1 MSGPPVHHIGG
12 MHLDHSGM
20 EILDDGECR
29 ALLGRSTVGRIVF
42 TLQALPTVQP
52 VNFVFD
58 GELIVVKTS
67 SASRLATAASD
78 TIVAFEIDEID
89 ADGGRGWAGVTV
101 GPARRGTE
109 PGEIARL
116 SALPLRSWAPGE
128 HDQFIVV
135 RPRLIT
141 GRRIPEAVPLRAP
154 RS

>member
-1 MSGPPVHHIGG
+1 

-29 ALLGRSTVGRIVF
+29 SLLRRSAIGRIVF

-52 VNFVFD
+52 VNYVFD
-58 GELIVVKTS
+58 GEHIVVKTS

-78 TIVAFEIDEID
+78 TIVAFEIDDID
-89 ADGGRGWAGVTV
+89 ADAGKGWSVVTV
-101 GPARRGTE
+101 GPARRATE
-109 PGEIARL
+109 PAEVARL

-128 HDQFIVV
+128 RDQFIVI

-141 GRRIPEAVPLRAP
+141 GRRIPDRVPLKAP

>member
-1 MSGPPVHHIGG
+1 
-12 MHLDHSGM
+12 MHLDQSGM

-29 ALLGRSTVGRIVF
+29 ALLRRSTIGRIVF

-58 GELIVVKTS
+58 GEHIVVKTS
-67 SASRLATAASD
+67 SVSRLATAASD
-78 TIVAFEIDEID
+78 TIVAFEVDDID
-89 ADGGRGWAGVTV
+89 ADAGRGWSVVTV
-101 GPARRGTE
+101 GPARRVTE
-109 PGEIARL
+109 PGETARL

-128 HDQFIVV
+128 RDQFIVV

-141 GRRIPEAVPLRAP
+141 GRRIPDRVPDRVPLRAP

>member
-1 MSGPPVHHIGG
+1 

-20 EILDDGECR
+20 EILDDEECR
-29 ALLGRSTVGRIVF
+29 ALLRRSTIGRIVF

-89 ADGGRGWAGVTV
+89 ADGDRGWSVVTV
-101 GPARRGTE
+101 GPARRVTE

-128 HDQFIVV
+128 RDQFIVV

-141 GRRIPEAVPLRAP
+141 GRRIPESVPLKVP

>member
-1 MSGPPVHHIGG
+1 

-29 ALLGRSTVGRIVF
+29 VLLRRSTIGRIVF

-58 GELIVVKTS
+58 GEHIVVKTS
-67 SASRLATAASD
+67 PASRLATAASD
-78 TIVAFEIDEID
+78 TIVAFEIDDID
-89 ADGGRGWAGVTV
+89 TEAGRGWSVVTV
-101 GPARRGTE
+101 GPARRATD
-109 PGEIARL
+109 PAEIARL

-128 HDQFIVV
+128 RDRFIVI
-135 RPRLIT
+135 RPQLIT
-141 GRRIPEAVPLRAP
+141 GRRIPEHAPLKAP